1 MTGNKLELF
10 LFSAHKVS
18 EGTWKFSA
26 IGEGTNDTGLN
37 DMKKNL
43 ERRAYGV

>member
-1 MTGNKLELF
+1 MKALLVGLIYRYERTC
-10 LFSAHKVS
+10 
-18 EGTWKFSA
+18 KFSA